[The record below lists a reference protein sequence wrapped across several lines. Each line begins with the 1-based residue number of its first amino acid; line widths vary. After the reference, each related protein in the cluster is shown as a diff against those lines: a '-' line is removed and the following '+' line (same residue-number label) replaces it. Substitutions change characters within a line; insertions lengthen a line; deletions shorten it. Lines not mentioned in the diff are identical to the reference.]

1 MNILFVADVSIHKVI
16 GGAERVLFEQ
26 STRLAQRGHNVHIMT
41 RGLLGHKIDKELIQ
55 GVWEWRYDVDQGN
68 PLLFIKS
75 TYLNGKRLFELLHSE
90 YRFDCINLHQP
101 FSGLGVIRSPLCKR
115 IKKVYTCHSL
125 SFEEFKT
132 RTPKPGGLIERGVY
146 SLNSRGRKYVEKKV
160 MNNCDWV
167 VVLSEFTRNR
177 LYRFYGI
184 TEKKIEIIPGG
195 VDLERFYPAH
205 DKVKIRKGL
214 NLPGEKTIL
223 LTVRNLV
230 PRMGL
235 ENLIIAIKEVVKMAS
250 DIYLVLGGEGPLK
263 KDLIDLTSQ
272 LGVEDSIRFEGFIPE
287 EELPAYYRMADLF
300 VLPTLELEGFGLVTL
315 EALASG
321 VPVLGTPIGGTVEIL
336 KKLNPKLLFKDINS
350 ESIAEL
356 ILDTHREFQKNPV
369 SQGRL
374 SIQCRRFVEQNY
386 SWKKNVDRLEDL
398 FREILES

>member
-1 MNILFVADVSIHKVI
+1 
-16 GGAERVLFEQ
+16 
-26 STRLAQRGHNVHIMT
+26 
-41 RGLLGHKIDKELIQ
+41 
-55 GVWEWRYDVDQGN
+55 
-68 PLLFIKS
+68 
-75 TYLNGKRLFELLHSE
+75 
-90 YRFDCINLHQP
+90 
-101 FSGLGVIRSPLCKR
+101 
-115 IKKVYTCHSL
+115 
-125 SFEEFKT
+125 
-132 RTPKPGGLIERGVY
+132 
-146 SLNSRGRKYVEKKV
+146 

-167 VVLSEFTRNR
+167 VVLSEFTMNR
-177 LYRFYGI
+177 LYRFYRI
-184 TEKKIEIIPGG
+184 SEEKKIEIIPGG

-235 ENLIIAIKEVVKMAS
+235 ENLIIAIKEVVKVAS

-263 KDLIDLTSQ
+263 KDLIDLTRQ
-272 LGVEDSIRFEGFIPE
+272 LGVEDFIRFEGFIPE
-287 EELPAYYRMADLF
+287 EELPAYYRMADVF

-336 KKLNPKLLFKDINS
+336 RRLNPGLLFKDVSS